1 MQEPFDISA
10 GENIYAV
17 FPEENET
24 FTIFKDGKEYMRI
37 QREENKQWIKLDP
50 ETDMPIFGEDTEVA
64 VIGLEINLFQ
74 EENE

>member
-10 GENIYAV
+10 GESIYAI

-24 FTIFKDGKEYMRI
+24 FTIFKDGKEYLRM
-37 QREENKQWIKLDP
+37 QREENKQSIKLDP
-50 ETDMPIFGEDTEVA
+50 ETDMPVFGEDREVV